1 MFENPWRGRQA
12 RNFTTNIPKIL
23 DRKSSSEQ
31 ILSENCRWVPLHR
44 VPHDSSPRQK
54 FYMKSRVQ
62 FKFPTPKAWD
72 QIPHPLEDSDNQ
84 IPSSPGRQRCQMPG
98 VCPGGGGMLKLR
110 FDRYINAILLIDR
123 VNHLVRQIG
132 KTLAW
137 VQTPLPSVKSEKG
150 RLWFTVACRV
160 RE

>member
-31 ILSENCRWVPLHR
+31 ILSENCRWVPLYR

-62 FKFPTPKAWD
+62 FKFPTPKAWGSNS
-72 QIPHPLEDSDNQ
+72 PPPPTLEDSDNQ
-84 IPSSPGRQRCQMPG
+84 IPSSQGRQRCQMPG
-98 VCPGGGGMLKLR
+98 VCRGGGGACWS
-110 FDRYINAILLIDR
+110 FDLT
-123 VNHLVRQIG
+123 G
-132 KTLAW
+132 TLAPKLKVCCDW
-137 VQTPLPSVKSEKG
+137 STFLSARFSGGIAWRAKRTSAG
-150 RLWFTVACRV
+150 GG
-160 RE
+160 